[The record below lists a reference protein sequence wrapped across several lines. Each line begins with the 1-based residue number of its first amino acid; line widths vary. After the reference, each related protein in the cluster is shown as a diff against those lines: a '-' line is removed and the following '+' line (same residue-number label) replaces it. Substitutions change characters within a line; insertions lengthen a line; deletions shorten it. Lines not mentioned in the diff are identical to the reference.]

1 MGESINAVI
10 NARYDYGIP
19 AEKWR
24 THIIKCIVC
33 FECIKTKSQNE
44 CRRDRKVIVF
54 TPEAKLRATLE
65 RLTEAGL
72 IEAIGSNRGRT
83 YVLSAKMYHDPVK
96 YRSFQGRQENESP
109 ATAVRQ
115 PEPQVNGCLV
125 TAIADRGK
133 LNID

>member
-1 MGESINAVI
+1 MITEYQQKSGEPISLNALFVL
-10 NARYDYGIP
+10 NALKRNRRMS
-19 AEKWR
+19 AEE
-24 THIIKCIVC
+24 IG
-33 FECIKTKSQNE
+33 KSLYL
-44 CRRDRKVIVF
+44 
-54 TPEAKLRATLE
+54 PEAKLRATLE

>member
-1 MGESINAVI
+1 MITEYQQKSGEPISLNALFVL
-10 NARYDYGIP
+10 NALKRNRRKS
-19 AEKWR
+19 AEE
-24 THIIKCIVC
+24 IG
-33 FECIKTKSQNE
+33 KSLYL
-44 CRRDRKVIVF
+44 
-54 TPEAKLRATLE
+54 PEAKLRATLE

>member
-1 MGESINAVI
+1 MPGMITEYQQKSGEPISLNALFVL
-10 NARYDYGIP
+10 NALKRNRRMS
-19 AEKWR
+19 AEE
-24 THIIKCIVC
+24 IG
-33 FECIKTKSQNE
+33 KSLYL
-44 CRRDRKVIVF
+44 
-54 TPEAKLRATLE
+54 PEAKLRATLE

>member
-1 MGESINAVI
+1 MS
-10 NARYDYGIP
+10 
-19 AEKWR
+19 AEE
-24 THIIKCIVC
+24 IG
-33 FECIKTKSQNE
+33 KSLYL
-44 CRRDRKVIVF
+44 
-54 TPEAKLRATLE
+54 PEAKLRATLE

-115 PEPQVNGCLV
+115 PEPQVDGCLV
-125 TAIADRGK
+125 TVIADRGK